1 MDLLFARPSSEVT
14 RPQSQSERDTM
25 NITPC
30 IYPVGRFTTMF
41 GVVTE
46 MQ

>member
-1 MDLLFARPSSEVT
+1 MDPLFVQPSLGVT
-14 RPQSQSERDTM
+14 RPLSQLEWATM
-25 NITPC
+25 NITLC
-30 IYPVGRFTTMF
+30 IYPVGWFTTMF